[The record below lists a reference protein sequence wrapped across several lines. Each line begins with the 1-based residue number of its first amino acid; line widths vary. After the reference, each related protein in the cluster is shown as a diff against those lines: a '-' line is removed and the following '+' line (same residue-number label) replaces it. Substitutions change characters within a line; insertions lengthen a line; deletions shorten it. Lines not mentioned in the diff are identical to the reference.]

1 MGQIPGS
8 YAAPMGAWAL
18 WLLGYPD
25 QAVQSSRQVLPW
37 AEGVAHA
44 HSLAVAL
51 AWATRLHQ
59 ARREFQVA

>member
-1 MGQIPGS
+1 
-8 YAAPMGAWAL
+8 MGAWAL

-25 QAVQSSRQVLPW
+25 QALQSSRQVLTW